1 MKIEKKVKN
10 NPIVMGDIKAI
21 KGWIVGEEKGVPN
34 YDKNSLVL
42 HKKQFFIYEELL
54 WKINFNDDKYH
65 QMIENNNY
73 GNIGTAMVHNIVI
86 LLLLCCYQ
94 IKS

>member
-1 MKIEKKVKN
+1 MPIEKKVKN

-42 HKKQFFIYEELL
+42 HKKAVLHI
-54 WKINFNDDKYH
+54 W
-65 QMIENNNY
+65 
-73 GNIGTAMVHNIVI
+73 GTVMKN
-86 LLLLCCYQ
+86 
-94 IKS
+94 